1 VAAEVE
7 LRVDEQQGTMR
18 ELTLLLLQLE
28 VDGGRWS
35 MVSFTRKMT
44 AVDHTHPEA
53 LLTGSSGCRWLLHE
67 GEWVTPFRS
76 AQWRTRCPG
85 GAERRQT
92 EAATESGGKSEQGA

>member
-35 MVSFTRKMT
+35 MVSLTRKMT

-53 LLTGSSGCRWLLHE
+53 LLTGGLGCRWLLHE
-67 GEWVTPFRS
+67 GVGDALQVSSMED
-76 AQWRTRCPG
+76 
-85 GAERRQT
+85 
-92 EAATESGGKSEQGA
+92 